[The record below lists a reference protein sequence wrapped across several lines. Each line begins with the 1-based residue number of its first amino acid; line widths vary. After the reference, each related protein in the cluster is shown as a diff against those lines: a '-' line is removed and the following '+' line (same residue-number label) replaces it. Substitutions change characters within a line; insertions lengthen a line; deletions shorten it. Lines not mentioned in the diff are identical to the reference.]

1 MIKKNV
7 YVAIFSL
14 SCAGVSY
21 GAEQGSVESEEIMTP
36 KSPLSFYSDT
46 SVSDSEGEEKE
57 GAIKRPSRV
66 RRTKEFFEKYS
77 SNKKSPTPIKED
89 LESAY
94 ESDSGG
100 SISDGDRGEER
111 DPEKQK
117 KTRALRALSLKLDKK
132 VTALN
137 NFAASREDAQKE
149 FEKLARKFS
158 EEAPVL
164 GHGGSDPEIK
174 ALIESK
180 VSKIRHPARVAWE
193 VWDGKVD

>member
-1 MIKKNV
+1 MIKKHKYLAV
-7 YVAIFSL
+7 VFL
-14 SCAGVSY
+14 SSMSVSH
-21 GAEQGSVESEEIMTP
+21 GAEQGSVESEEIMTA

-46 SVSDSEGEEKE
+46 SLSDSEGEEKE
-57 GAIKRPSRV
+57 GAIKKPSRV

-77 SNKKSPTPIKED
+77 SNKKAPTPIKED
-89 LESAY
+89 SESAY

-100 SISDGDRGEER
+100 SISDGDLGEER

-117 KTRALRALSLKLDKK
+117 KTRALRILSLKLDKK
-132 VTALN
+132 LTALN
-137 NFAASREDAQKE
+137 NFAASREDAQEE

-158 EEAPVL
+158 EEVPAL
-164 GHGGSDPEIK
+164 GHGGSDQEIK
-174 ALIESK
+174 ALIDSK